1 LESWKS
7 GTNITLSSRK
17 LWLRKAKASFHLYRR
32 LIFVFLFIFL
42 SSTLIS
48 LSYMQSPII
57 TTAQNVI
64 LSITAPFIKMI
75 EAPFDWATQGKDYLA
90 SWANARHQAEKLS
103 IENEQLKETIRSMDA
118 LQEANAALEKFLNVK
133 PRLKTPLITVPV
145 LSYPGRPF
153 IKSLLISAG
162 KAEGIKPQQVVI
174 NEKGLVG
181 RVINVGQGIS
191 HILLLTDVNSHVP
204 VILKGTDTH
213 AILEGDNEGLP
224 FLKYIQPKL
233 VHVGDSIETSGHGG
247 IFPAKIPV
255 GRIEKIE
262 GDRVFVKLFSDLE
275 SLSFVMLIA
284 PVIDDEIQTLVEHD
298 AFDPA

>member
-7 GTNITLSSRK
+7 GTSITLSSRK

-32 LIFVFLFIFL
+32 LIFIFLFIFL

-64 LSITAPFIKMI
+64 LSIAAPFIKMI
-75 EAPFDWATQGKDYLA
+75 EAPFDWAKQGKDYLS
-90 SWANARHQAEKLS
+90 SWANARHQAETLA
-103 IENEQLKETIRSMDA
+103 IENKQLKETICSMDA
-118 LQEANAALEKFLNVK
+118 LREANTVLEKFLNVK
-133 PRLKTPLITVPV
+133 TRLKTPLITVPV

-162 KAEGIKPQQVVI
+162 KAENIKPQQVVI
-174 NEKGLVG
+174 NERGLVG

-204 VILKGTDTH
+204 VVLKGTDTH
-213 AILEGDNEGLP
+213 AILEGANEGLP
-224 FLKYIQPKL
+224 FLKYVQTKL
-233 VHVGDSIETSGHGG
+233 FQVGDIVETSGHGG

-255 GRIEKIE
+255 GKVEKIE
-262 GDRVFVKLFSDLE
+262 GDRVFVRLFSDLE
-275 SLSFVMLIA
+275 SLSFVMLTD
-284 PVIDDEIQTLVEHD
+284 PVIDDEIHTLVAHD
-298 AFDPA
+298 AFDAA